1 MTCCGLSGLR
11 QNHGGSRVIEMRR
24 TQLSFGDGLI
34 AEEVSDLREGWM
46 THADAVLADE
56 DIIAAVYEALAKRH
70 PKSRCRGRRGAPADV
85 VLRLLILKHIRN
97 WSYEVLEREVRANL
111 VYRDFTRVGAAKM
124 PDAKTMGRW
133 GLVLGPQVLKQI
145 HERMVKIARD
155 KSIAAGRRMRVDT
168 TVVETDIHHPT
179 DSTLLGDGVRVLTR
193 IMRTITKIAGAIG
206 TKLRD
211 RSRGVKFRLL
221 EIGRVTRA
229 KGSIDQDKLKRRYG
243 QLLDATSR
251 VVGQA
256 KRFCVEISQGVKRA
270 TSVLKQ
276 LALEG
281 LRQEL
286 DEMTSRVRQ
295 VMKQT
300 RARIFRGNTRSEGK
314 LLSLFEP
321 STEVIRKGK
330 AGKPNEFGKMVKLQE
345 AENQII
351 TDYEVYARRPYDSD
365 LLVAAIETHQALLGR
380 APRLVAADA
389 AFYSAKNEAA
399 AKAKGVKRVCI
410 PDRSTKSPERKREQR
425 KRWFRNGQKWRTGCE
440 GRISVVKRRHGLD
453 RCRYKGYVGM
463 NRWVGLGVIADNVIN
478 IGRALEKQALP

>member
-1 MTCCGLSGLR
+1 M
-11 QNHGGSRVIEMRR
+11 IEMRR
-24 TQLSFGDGLI
+24 AQLSFGDGLI
-34 AEEVSDLREGWM
+34 AEEVSDLRENWM
-46 THADAVLADE
+46 KHADAVLADE
-56 DIIAAVYEALAKRH
+56 AIVATVYEALAKRH
-70 PKSRCRGRRGAPADV
+70 PKSRCRGRRGAPADM
-85 VLRLLILKHIRN
+85 VLRLLVLKHIRN

-111 VYRDFTRVGAAKM
+111 VYRDFTHVGGGKT

-133 GLVLGPQVLKQI
+133 GLALGPEVLKQV
-145 HERMVKIARD
+145 HAGVVRIARD
-155 KSIAAGRRMRVDT
+155 KGVTAGRRMRVDT

-193 IMRTITKIAGAIG
+193 IMRKITTMAGTVG

-211 RSRGVKFRLL
+211 RTRSVKLRLL
-221 EIGRVTRA
+221 EIGRVARA
-229 KGSIDQDKLKRRYG
+229 KGPINQDKLEQRYR
-243 QLLDATSR
+243 QLLDTTSR

-256 KRFCVEISQGVKRA
+256 RRFSEEIAQGMKRSA
-270 TSVLKQ
+270 NALKQ
-276 LALEG
+276 LVLEG

-300 RARIFRGNTRSEGK
+300 RARIFRGNTRSEEK

-351 TDYEVYARRPYDSD
+351 TDYEVYARRPHDSD
-365 LLVAAIETHQALLGR
+365 LLIAAIETHQALLGR
-380 APRLVAADA
+380 TPRLVAADA

-399 AKAKGVKRVCI
+399 ARAKGVKRVCI
-410 PDRSTKSPERKREQR
+410 SLERKREQR
-425 KRWFRNGQKWRTGCE
+425 KRWFRNGQKWRTGSE

-453 RCRYKGYVGM
+453 RCRYRGYVGI

-478 IGRALEKQALP
+478 IGRAIERRAAP